1 VIVLA
6 PITLFIYSAFWW
18 YYINREL
25 RDLGR
30 AHNSQE
36 LGDSPGLSVLA
47 VTLGSLIIVPPFVS
61 AYNTCKRVQA
71 AQRLSGERDPLNGWI
86 ALVLYVIWVTGLS
99 LFFPIAFGY
108 MQSELNKVWRNQNL
122 TDPVS
127 PGLPHPGAQAAIP
140 VIATPAPAPA
150 AQPGATPAPA
160 PAAQPGATAPTA
172 PTAPTTVA
180 PTAPTVERAEAATPA
195 DASQT
200 AGGPAATPANWYPDP
215 WNQAKWRYWDGGS
228 WTSHTAN

>member
-1 VIVLA
+1 VLA
-6 PITLFIYSAFWW
+6 PITLFVYAAFWW
-18 YYINREL
+18 YFMNREL

-47 VTLGSLIIVPPFVS
+47 VTLGALIIVPPFVS
-61 AYNTCKRVQA
+61 AYNTCKRIQA

-108 MQSELNKVWRNQNL
+108 MQSELNKVWRNPNL

-140 VIATPAPAPA
+140 ATATPAPAA
-150 AQPGATPAPA
+150 AVQPGAA
-160 PAAQPGATAPTA
+160 APTA
-172 PTAPTTVA
+172 ATTVA
-180 PTAPTVERAEAATPA
+180 PTAPTAERAEASAPARAAAPA

-200 AGGPAATPANWYPDP
+200 ASVPAATPANWYPDP

>member
-1 VIVLA
+1 MLA
-6 PITLFIYSAFWW
+6 PITLFIYSALWW

-47 VTLGSLIIVPPFVS
+47 VTLGALIIVPPFVS

-86 ALVLYVIWVTGLS
+86 ALVLYVVWVTGLS

-108 MQSELNKVWRNQNL
+108 IQSELNKVWRNPNL
-122 TDPVS
+122 TDPLT

-140 VIATPAPAPA
+140 ATATPAPAPA
-150 AQPGATPAPA
+150 AQPGATPA
-160 PAAQPGATAPTA
+160 AT
-172 PTAPTTVA
+172 TTVA
-180 PTAPTVERAEAATPA
+180 PTAPTAERAEAATPA
-195 DASQT
+195 DGSPAV
-200 AGGPAATPANWYPDP
+200 GGAPATPANWYPDP
-215 WNQAKWRYWDGGS
+215 WSQAKWRYWDGGS